1 MKWTL
6 SSVNKASSDRAMRVA
21 ITGTTGRV
29 GAALAARLAENHHVI
44 PLPRAVCDLADPASL
59 KNALDSLDCDV
70 FLNPAAITG
79 LEACEDDPRLAMRV
93 NSAAPGK
100 IALWAAE
107 RGVRVIH
114 FSTDY
119 VFSGETTIAC
129 TERTPPAP
137 VNAYGRSKL
146 AGEHAVLAH
155 PGNLVIRISWVFGPE
170 KPSFVDQVFAAAR
183 AGQPLAAVADKLS
196 LPTCTTDLAAW
207 TEMLLETKHSGIL
220 HACQSGPPVTWHGMA
235 ECVVREMAKLGI
247 LERVPAVAEQTMAS
261 LPAFRARRPRFTA
274 MDTSRLASLLGHP
287 PRPWNDA
294 LAGHVATIA
303 RQA

>member
-1 MKWTL
+1 
-6 SSVNKASSDRAMRVA
+6 MRVA
-21 ITGTTGRV
+21 VTGTTGRV
-29 GAALAARLAENHHVI
+29 GAALAARLAEKHHVI

-59 KNALDSLDCDV
+59 KQALDSLECDV

-79 LEACEDDPRLAMRV
+79 LEDCEDNPRLAMRV

-100 IALWAAE
+100 IALWAAG

-129 TERTPPAP
+129 TESTPPAP

-155 PGNLVIRISWVFGPE
+155 PGNLVIRVSWVFGPE
-170 KPSFVDQVFAAAR
+170 KPSFVDQVFAAAL
-183 AGQPLAAVADKLS
+183 AGKPLAAVADKLS
-196 LPTCTTDLAAW
+196 RPTSTADLAAW
-207 TEMLLETKHSGIL
+207 TEILLDKDVTGIL
-220 HACQSGPPVTWHGMA
+220 HACNSGPPVSWHGMA
-235 ECVVREMAKLGI
+235 EFVVREMAKPGL
-247 LERVPAVAEQTMAS
+247 LKDTPWVTEQTMDS
-261 LPAFRARRPRFTA
+261 IPFFRARRPRFTV

-287 PRPWNDA
+287 PRPWPEA
-294 LAGHVATIA
+294 LAEHVHACVSSRPSPA
-303 RQA
+303 SHNFA